1 MTRVDAARTNVE
13 LERGT
18 GVDGARKSDEVWMEL
33 QRAPKVW
40 MQLKRVKR
48 VDVTRTRDKDE

>member
-18 GVDGARKSDEVWMEL
+18 GVDGARKSDEVWM
-33 QRAPKVW
+33 K
-40 MQLKRVKR
+40 LKQVKR
-48 VDVTRTRDKDE
+48 VDVTRTRDKGECGLNE